1 MSFTAPVSAALVI
14 HPKSFSSS
22 HIFLSHSVVAD
33 DVVVSRRRERSP
45 SQRGNIVVSQRRERL
60 RWTRRRRPSHAPMI
74 SPAPRSP
81 TLQYPPPLLHFNLS
95 FTGAA
100 DRTRT
105 RTEFRKLRDFIC
117 CRFEHATRMCL
128 ARSSTRGS
136 QPARPSGRGEER
148 RGNAPLVVGAL
159 SNFLNGKC
167 SPFSL
172 GKNRDF
178 WRNFV
183 FIRQSVHDQSYQ
195 EFI

>member
-81 TLQYPPPLLHFNLS
+81 TLQYPPPLLHLFQPIFYGDGGPN
-95 FTGAA
+95 A
-100 DRTRT
+100 DADGVPKIARFHLLPLRTC
-105 RTEFRKLRDFIC
+105 DP
-117 CRFEHATRMCL
+117 HVS
-128 ARSSTRGS
+128 RSLLDSR
-136 QPARPSGRGEER
+136 QPAGQAVRERRGEER
-148 RGNAPLVVGAL
+148 KRPARRRCFVQLPQWKML
-159 SNFLNGKC
+159 SIF
-167 SPFSL
+167 P
-172 GKNRDF
+172 R
-178 WRNFV
+178 
-183 FIRQSVHDQSYQ
+183 
-195 EFI
+195 